1 MELLSPYGHLRGF
14 NYVPSTA
21 VNDIAFWR
29 DYDEA
34 LVERE
39 LTFAQRLGLNSA
51 RPFLAYAVYEH
62 DRKGFLARL
71 RHFVRAAH
79 DRGISVMPVVWD
91 SCFDDTRPT
100 IDATENK
107 WIPNPGVQ
115 RLGPEFWPAGE
126 GYCADLVQTLGSEPG
141 LAMWDIMNEPLIT
154 SWVMEETAE
163 RDERKGTIWN
173 FVHHFCGVMKELDSA
188 HPITVGVANVATLGN
203 VETHVDVLSYHDY
216 LPTRAAIRAQIDD
229 GLRVAEANQKP
240 IFISELACL
249 ARANPYDVTLEICQE
264 AGIGWYLWELMIGK
278 SRWRDIHGVVY
289 PDGTV
294 RDPSIVAAIQGFF
307 RRRGPDMIPPA
318 VDKEG
323 AATRVLGQAGLWLG
337 TPDGDYAQGVSLLE
351 TVANLLEA
359 GEHVPMSD
367 PPSAKVLALAGA
379 AETDSNRAEL
389 VRLLVLWSESLAEA
403 SA

>member
-1 MELLSPYGHLRGF
+1 MELLSPYGDLRGF

-51 RPFLAYAVYEH
+51 RPFLAYVVYEH

-249 ARANPYDVTLEICQE
+249 ARANPYDVTLEVCQK

-307 RRRGPDMIPPA
+307 RRRGPDMIPPE

-323 AATRVLGQAGLWLG
+323 AATRVLGQAEVWLG

-367 PPSAKVLALAGA
+367 PPSARALALAGS

-389 VRLLVLWSESLAEA
+389 VRLLVLWCESLAEA